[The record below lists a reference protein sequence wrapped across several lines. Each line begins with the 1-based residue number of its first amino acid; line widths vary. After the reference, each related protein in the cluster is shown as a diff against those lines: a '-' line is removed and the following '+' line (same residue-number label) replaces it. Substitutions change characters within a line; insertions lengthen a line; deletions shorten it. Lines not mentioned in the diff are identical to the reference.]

1 MKKIAILGCGWLG
14 LPLAKKLISHH
25 FTVSGSTTSE
35 LKLDTLKHHGI
46 QPFLIQVTQENISG
60 NIAAFLN
67 NSDVLIIDI
76 PPKLRGE
83 NKENFVQKINNC
95 IPYIENSQVKKLIFI
110 SSTSVFDDDN
120 ATITDASIPNS
131 LSEVGLQ
138 LIQVEQL
145 LQTNKNFDTTIIR
158 FGGLVGHD
166 RHPIKML
173 AGRNNIENPKAPINL
188 IHQEDC
194 IEIII
199 KVIEQNQWNTAFNA
213 ASPHHPNR
221 EDYYQKQALSLNL
234 PLPNFDHTKPS
245 VGKTI
250 DSSFVSNVLKHQFTW
265 IENL

>member
-25 FTVSGSTTSE
+25 VTVSGSTTTE
-35 LKLDTLKHHGI
+35 QKLDVLKQHGI

-83 NKENFVQKINNC
+83 NKENFVRKINNC
-95 IPYIENSQVKKLIFI
+95 IPYIEQSFVKKLIFI

-120 ATITDASIPNS
+120 ATINDASIPNS
-131 LSEVGLQ
+131 LSEVGRQ
-138 LIQVEQL
+138 LIEVEQL
-145 LQTNKNFDTTIIR
+145 LQQNKNFDTTIIR

-173 AGRNNIENPKAPINL
+173 AGRSNIKNPKAPINL

-199 KVIEQNQWNTAFNA
+199 KVIEQNRWNIALNA
-213 ASPHHPNR
+213 VSPHHPNK
-221 EDYYQKQALSLNL
+221 EDYYQKKALSLNL
-234 PLPNFDHTKPS
+234 PLPNYDHSTPS
-245 VGKTI
+245 VGKLVVVDKAETDLRHRFVWI
-250 DSSFVSNVLKHQFTW
+250 DA
-265 IENL
+265 I